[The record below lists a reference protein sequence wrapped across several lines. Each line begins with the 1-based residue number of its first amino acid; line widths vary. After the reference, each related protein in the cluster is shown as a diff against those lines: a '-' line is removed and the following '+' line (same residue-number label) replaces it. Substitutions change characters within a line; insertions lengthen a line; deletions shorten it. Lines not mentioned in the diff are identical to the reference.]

1 MHGMRSVTTRGVVTL
16 PVLHA
21 SPFLRGAEE
30 EQRQSSARCVAA
42 IDALENHHDARLR
55 IVRLNEMNG
64 RLMARPTPPGTAHAE
79 ASRISGSGS
88 VQQQSASQRTR
99 RTWWRHGDPAR
110 RVGTCQRRASQ
121 TFSERRKRS
130 LQRAIQLDSNTFR
143 RRTVVLH
150 ALVLSEIIT
159 ATQHELQ
166 LRARAHRP
174 WCRFSS
180 SKRKRA
186 CVSESR

>member
-64 RLMARPTPPGTAHAE
+64 RLMARPTPQGTAHAE
-79 ASRISGSGS
+79 ASRISGSAATKRFTAHQKNM
-88 VQQQSASQRTR
+88 VA
-99 RTWWRHGDPAR
+99 TWRSCSSCWHMPAP
-110 RVGTCQRRASQ
+110 CEPDIFRAPQ
-121 TFSERRKRS
+121 TF
-130 LQRAIQLDSNTFR
+130 
-143 RRTVVLH
+143 
-150 ALVLSEIIT
+150 T
-159 ATQHELQ
+159 ATSNSARFQHVQ
-166 LRARAHRP
+166 AP
-174 WCRFSS
+174 NCGT
-180 SKRKRA
+180 A
-186 CVSESR
+186 CPCIE